1 MQIGYVGLGSMGG
14 ALARRLQVS
23 HPLRVFDLDNDA
35 VAGLVA
41 AGATAAADLPSLARD
56 CDVIFLCLPTSEN
69 VRQAVFGPRGLAEG
83 LQPGTLMVD
92 QSTGFPDAT
101 RQMACELE
109 KRGVDLIDA
118 PVSGGP
124 TGAAAGTILIM
135 VGASEDQFH
144 RIESVL
150 RDISSNV
157 VLAGGVGKGQ
167 VVKIV
172 NNLVSFTQRLVT
184 YEGITLGVK
193 NGVDPNVV
201 ASVLSNSTAQNG
213 YIHRVLVPKVLK
225 GDLDLGFTLG
235 LTQKDMALA
244 SRLGEQSAVP
254 LAIGNLARQMYE
266 RFADELGYGAQ
277 VELSG
282 KIMQREAGTRFIPGE

>member
-1 MQIGYVGLGSMGG
+1 MQIGYAGLGKMGG
-14 ALARRLQVS
+14 ALARRLQLS
-23 HPLRVFDLDNDA
+23 HPLRAFDPDRGA
-35 VAGLVA
+35 VAKLVD
-41 AGATAAADLPSLARD
+41 AGATAVADLRSLARD
-56 CDVIFLCLPTSEN
+56 CDVVFLCLPTSDH
-69 VRQAVFGPRGLAEG
+69 VRQAVFGPAGLSDG
-83 LQPGTLMVD
+83 LKPGTLLVD
-92 QSTGFPDAT
+92 QSTGFPEAT

-109 KRGVDLIDA
+109 KRGVELIDA

-124 TGAAAGTILIM
+124 GGTAAGTITIM
-135 VGASEDQFH
+135 VGASDDQFR
-144 RIESVL
+144 RIEPVL
-150 RDISSNV
+150 RDISSDV
-157 VLAGGVGKGQ
+157 VHAGAVGNGQ

-201 ASVLSNSTAQNG
+201 AGVLSTSTAQNG

-225 GDLDLGFTLG
+225 GDLNLGFTLG

-266 RFADELGYGAQ
+266 RFGEELGYGAE

-282 KIMQREAGTRFIPGE
+282 TIMQREAGTRFIPSE